1 MVRQDRKHLDGAF
14 WMEDKDFVQLAERV
28 NYNITF
34 GPTWQCV
41 AQYGCFGKAPP
52 FQALARNN
60 YRACEDDE
68 ISFKRGEKLE
78 ISRNPAGSWLY
89 GVHKPSG
96 KEGYFRKKD
105 VDMRCEDTFKYEL
118 KVSDVAVQSKA
129 RITIAVFRENQKKA
143 REWYTRKSD
152 KKHYKDTKYADAYLQ
167 VHGSDGRRICKTR
180 FYRRHAWC
188 TVKASSGPFKIYL
201 SCESNDYKR
210 FALYAFTPAGQ
221 LWCKKLEISRMS
233 FITEVGATNA
243 ADTIRENI
251 YAQTTDVVNEFISL
265 GYSLLDDHPQVAES
279 VMQVASTVSD
289 YVEAGSDQ
297 VRDFVNSDQVQGV
310 TDKVKDIMNSDRAR
324 QLTNEVGNLM
334 NRASSW
340 LG

>member
-1 MVRQDRKHLDGAF
+1 
-14 WMEDKDFVQLAERV
+14 
-28 NYNITF
+28 
-34 GPTWQCV
+34 
-41 AQYGCFGKAPP
+41 
-52 FQALARNN
+52 
-60 YRACEDDE
+60 
-68 ISFKRGEKLE
+68 
-78 ISRNPAGSWLY
+78 
-89 GVHKPSG
+89 
-96 KEGYFRKKD
+96 
-105 VDMRCEDTFKYEL
+105 
-118 KVSDVAVQSKA
+118 
-129 RITIAVFRENQKKA
+129 
-143 REWYTRKSD
+143 
-152 KKHYKDTKYADAYLQ
+152 
-167 VHGSDGRRICKTR
+167 
-180 FYRRHAWC
+180 
-188 TVKASSGPFKIYL
+188 
-201 SCESNDYKR
+201 
-210 FALYAFTPAGQ
+210 
-221 LWCKKLEISRMS
+221 MS